1 MSSISDR
8 VDEFLLQERMV
19 SNMLDT
25 PVALTLAVTAT
36 VFYAGFAGIESRDAL
51 TPPLPKISPDT
62 VLNDSEWAVIR
73 PLFYLYC
80 ERETATQLEAS
91 RGSGVDV
98 FGRSSSEIGQEIMQA
113 EMELPKRAFV
123 QEIITV

>member
-8 VDEFLLQERMV
+8 VDTFLLQERMI

-25 PVALTLAVTAT
+25 PIALSLAVTAA
-36 VFYAGFAGIESRDAL
+36 VFYAGFAEIESRSGID
-51 TPPLPKISPDT
+51 PVPIISPDT
-62 VLNDSEWAVIR
+62 VLSDSEWAVIR

-80 ERETATQLEAS
+80 ERETATHLEAS
-91 RGSGVDV
+91 RGLGVDV
-98 FGRSSSEIGQEIMQA
+98 FGRSTSEIGQEIMQI

-123 QEIITV
+123 QGVITV

>member
-1 MSSISDR
+1 MATISDR
-8 VDEFLLQERMV
+8 VDEFLLQERMT

-25 PVALTLAVTAT
+25 PIALSMAVSAT

-62 VLNDSEWAVIR
+62 LLSDSEWAVIR

-80 ERETATQLEAS
+80 ERETAIQLEAS
-91 RGSGVDV
+91 RGAGVDV
-98 FGRSSSEIGQEIMQA
+98 FARSSSEIGQEIMQI

-123 QEIITV
+123 QDIITV